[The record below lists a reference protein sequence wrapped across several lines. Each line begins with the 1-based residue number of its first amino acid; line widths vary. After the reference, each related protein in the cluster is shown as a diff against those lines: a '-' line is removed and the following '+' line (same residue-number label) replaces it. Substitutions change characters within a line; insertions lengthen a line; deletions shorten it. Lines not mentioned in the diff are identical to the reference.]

1 VLLLYCAYCRLA
13 DWEVTDM
20 LARVEEDL
28 ESAYN
33 NPSLLAH
40 ELLHKAAFSGG
51 LSNSLLPDPASLG
64 SLNGE
69 ALRAF
74 MAQAF
79 VAGNIAVTGAGVS
92 MAQLQA
98 VSKAAT
104 GKCRK
109 QCAVPRMRDACCV
122 V

>member
-1 VLLLYCAYCRLA
+1 VLPLCCAYCRLA

-79 VAGNIAVTGAGVS
+79 VAGNIAVTGAGMS

-98 VSKAAT
+98 VSKGGT
-104 GKCRK
+104 G
-109 QCAVPRMRDACCV
+109 
-122 V
+122 